1 MNRIKKRKLKEKKII
16 VFSFGRSDFG
26 ILRGLVKK
34 LKKKNKLDLIATG
47 AHNSEIFGNTFT
59 EIQQQ
64 KINFKKII
72 INYEKNSKNKTGQ
85 VFSEI
90 LFKINNFLIKKKYN
104 YTIILGDRYEALA
117 AAIICF
123 QLGIKI
129 IHIGGGSLT
138 TGSRDQIYRN
148 CISQLAQLH
157 LVETSLHKK
166 QLAKLNI
173 NKNVFVVGS
182 LALNNIKYK
191 KTLDKENFQK
201 KLNIKFV
208 KNKKI
213 FISTFHPDTT
223 ISLEKNLKNLNIL
236 IKFLIKRNE
245 NVLFTYPNADEG
257 FREYIKLIKKLNNFK
272 NFFLIKNLGQEMYF
286 SALKF
291 SNFLIGNS
299 SSGIIEAPSFR
310 IPILNLGNRQG
321 KRFRSKTV
329 INSEFNINKINK
341 KFKYINSKSYLSL
354 IKKIKNI
361 YEKKD
366 SLNAGVRII
375 NKFIN
380 AN

>member
-1 MNRIKKRKLKEKKII
+1 M
-16 VFSFGRSDFG
+16 
-26 ILRGLVKK
+26 
-34 LKKKNKLDLIATG
+34 
-47 AHNSEIFGNTFT
+47 
-59 EIQQQ
+59 
-64 KINFKKII
+64 NFKKIV
-72 INYEKNSKNKTGQ
+72 INYEKNSKNNTGK

-90 LFKINNFLIKKKYN
+90 LFKINNFLSKKKYN

-123 QLGIKI
+123 QFGIKI

-148 CISQLAQLH
+148 CISQFAQLH
-157 LVETSLHKK
+157 LVETNLHKK
-166 QLAKLNI
+166 QLSKLNI

-182 LALNNIKYK
+182 LALDNINYR

-201 KLNIKFV
+201 KLNIKFI

-223 ISLEKNLKNLNIL
+223 ISLQKNLKNLNIL

-272 NFFLIKNLGQEMYF
+272 NFFVIKNLGQDMYF

-299 SSGIIEAPSFR
+299 SSGIIEAPSFK

-354 IKKIKNI
+354 IKKMRNI

-366 SLNAGVRII
+366 SLKAGVRII